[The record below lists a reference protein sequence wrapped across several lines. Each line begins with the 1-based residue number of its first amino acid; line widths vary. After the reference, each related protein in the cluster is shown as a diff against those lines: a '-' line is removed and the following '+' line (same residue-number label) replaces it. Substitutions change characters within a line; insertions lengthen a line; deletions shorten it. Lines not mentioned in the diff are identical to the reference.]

1 MSEVATAE
9 LGLALTDA
17 TDNNG
22 GGFNVFSSL
31 RGGAGGEDFSSGT
44 DDISSEEVSV
54 GTDET
59 ANLDL
64 VAVAG
69 GEAKLDTSIGDG
81 GDSKNAPAPVDA
93 LSLAGK
99 SEINSPENRMSN
111 ANSQDNSETLTPVN
125 PELCEKFGTIACIG
139 CDFALLCA
147 ERQAAMAAKSNEDQ
161 PDKQLSTLEKL
172 LQEDKAPGEIVW
184 AQPTPDDDVSREQ
197 LLAVNEEQSLI
208 DDSPSIFKSESE
220 PEPKPRPKSE
230 PEPEPEEKQPLSDT
244 QPSTR
249 PSNKQKESAAVALS
263 QAAESRNSE
272 SLNHEVDRI
281 HSKDEEKS
289 TTAHIA
295 NVVKKTTNSDDGS
308 ANLEANSNLSAKIS
322 KEPLAQIDSDNT
334 NEYIRQG
341 ELLRAADRAADDS
354 DKLINQQTVT
364 VRRATQTAQRS
375 NKHADQEVLSA
386 VNTTEQISSVNT
398 RQAIQI
404 PEPEGNG
411 SAVAAA
417 HSQKEPAIE
426 KVLIMPM
433 DANDTLADNETS
445 AVVDRVVNRQESPS
459 PKPKSI
465 SADNNNL
472 LKKTTPKN
480 ITTKPNSDSS
490 TDFEVSAEMSLES
503 QKTPSIDKQNPL
515 ADDKKD
521 NISSPSAV
529 ESVDYSR
536 KTLPETRLVNDVQN
550 TSDGEDSAVKF
561 VEKESAPSKKA
572 VVKNHNTHYSDSA
585 SVFNQIEQ
593 VETVANTPSVKLPA
607 ETASWASENEIFVV
621 DREETFA
628 NNHRKKFMQR
638 EVVPIDGGNDL
649 PTLPQNELTPK
660 VNIEQD
666 LEPKNTTEINIQL
679 RSDRSSERWPKLD
692 EMVNSVLPPS
702 RSLNYELLP
711 KPDETSSG
719 LQEHD
724 ERQISELWPKPD
736 EASNR
741 LIDQADFEDDKPVRQ
756 KAQQTRMTQPNE
768 NDTIY
773 VDLRNEHASSEVDS
787 LHSEPTADYANQ
799 IEMNNDNDLD
809 CQLNDNSG
817 SQAEKLYEVAFAH
830 PLAALWTDDSRLNP
844 ENNKISKGSSTSVT
858 SWLTKLVGAV
868 AVYVACSR
876 RESTLG
882 ISN

>member
-1 MSEVATAE
+1 MIGEATTLESSPA
-9 LGLALTDA
+9 GIDG
-17 TDNNG
+17 D
-22 GGFNVFSSL
+22 GFDVFASL
-31 RGGAGGEDFSSGT
+31 RGGVGSDNFSSGAGEAGGA
-44 DDISSEEVSV
+44 D
-54 GTDET
+54 TDE
-59 ANLDL
+59 AVSGLDL

-69 GEAKLDTSIGDG
+69 GKEKLDTTMSDTN
-81 GDSKNAPAPVDA
+81 SNN
-93 LSLAGK
+93 S
-99 SEINSPENRMSN
+99 SEIS
-111 ANSQDNSETLTPVN
+111 TPVG
-125 PELCEKFGTIACIG
+125 PDLCEKFGTIACVG

-147 ERQAAMAAKSNEDQ
+147 ERQAAMVAKNNESQ
-161 PDKQLSTLEKL
+161 PTEQLSTLEKL
-172 LQEDKAPGEIVW
+172 LREDDAPGEIVW

-220 PEPKPRPKSE
+220 PEPKPK
-230 PEPEPEEKQPLSDT
+230 PEPEEKQPLSDT
-244 QPSTR
+244 QPSPR

-295 NVVKKTTNSDDGS
+295 NVVKKTTSSDDGS

-354 DKLINQQTVT
+354 GKLVNQQTAT
-364 VRRATQTAQRS
+364 VNRAAQTTQRS
-375 NKHADQEVLSA
+375 NKRADQEVSSA

-398 RQAIQI
+398 HQAIQI
-404 PEPEGNG
+404 SKPEDTG
-411 SAVAAA
+411 STVATTR
-417 HSQKEPAIE
+417 SQKEPAIE
-426 KVLIMPM
+426 KVSSTLI
-433 DANDTLADNETS
+433 DANDTLADSRTS
-445 AVVDRVVNRQESPS
+445 TAFDRVVNRQESLVLK
-459 PKPKSI
+459 PKPI
-465 SADNNNL
+465 STKNNL

-480 ITTKPNSDSS
+480 ITTRPNSDSS
-490 TDFEVSAEMSLES
+490 TDFEVSAEMSLEA
-503 QKTPSIDKQNPL
+503 KKNPSIDKQNPL

-529 ESVDYSR
+529 ESVDYFK
-536 KTLPETRLVNDVQN
+536 KTLPETRLVNAVQN
-550 TSDGEDSAVKF
+550 TSDGEDSAVKL

-572 VVKNHNTHYSDSA
+572 VVKNPNIHYSDSA
-585 SVFNQIEQ
+585 FNQTKQ
-593 VETVANTPSVKLPA
+593 VETVANTPAVKLPV
-607 ETASWASENEIFVV
+607 ETAGWASENEIFVV
-621 DREETFA
+621 DREESFA
-628 NNHRKKFMQR
+628 NNHRDESIQR
-638 EVVPIDGGNDL
+638 EAVLIDGDNDL

-660 VNIEQD
+660 VDTNQGP
-666 LEPKNTTEINIQL
+666 EPKNTTEINIQL
-679 RSDRSSERWPKLD
+679 RSARSSELLPKLD

-702 RSLNYELLP
+702 RSLNSELLS
-711 KPDETSSG
+711 KLDKMSSG
-719 LQEHD
+719 LQEYD
-724 ERQISELWPKPD
+724 ERQTSELWPEPD

-741 LIDQADFEDDKPVRQ
+741 LINQADFEDDKLVRQ
-756 KAQQTRMTQPNE
+756 KAQQTRITQPNE

-773 VDLRNEHASSEVDS
+773 VDLRNERASSEVDS
-787 LHSEPTADYANQ
+787 LHGEPTADYTNQ
-799 IEMNNDNDLD
+799 IEMNNDNDLN

-817 SQAEKLYEVAFAH
+817 SQAEKLHKVAFAH
-830 PLAALWTDDSRLNP
+830 PLAALWTDDSQLNP
-844 ENNKISKGSSTSVT
+844 ENNKISNGRNTKVA

-882 ISN
+882 VSN

>member
-1 MSEVATAE
+1 MIGEATTGE
-9 LGLALTDA
+9 LLPTGIDGDDFDIL
-17 TDNNG
+17 
-22 GGFNVFSSL
+22 SL
-31 RGGAGGEDFSSGT
+31 RGEDFSSGIG
-44 DDISSEEVSV
+44 DIGEEVNAD
-54 GTDET
+54 TDE
-59 ANLDL
+59 AASSFDL
-64 VAVAG
+64 VAVAS
-69 GEAKLDTSIGDG
+69 GEEKLDT
-81 GDSKNAPAPVDA
+81 A
-93 LSLAGK
+93 
-99 SEINSPENRMSN
+99 MSDT
-111 ANSQDNSETLTPVN
+111 NSQDNSETLTPVD

-184 AQPTPDDDVSREQ
+184 AQPTPDDTSREQ
-197 LLAVNEEQSLI
+197 PSAAEE
-208 DDSPSIFKSESE
+208 DSSGAPEPESE
-220 PEPKPRPKSE
+220 PEPRPEFKPE
-230 PEPEPEEKQPLSDT
+230 DQPLSDT
-244 QPSTR
+244 QPSSRT
-249 PSNKQKESAAVALS
+249 SNKQRESAAALP
-263 QAAESRNSE
+263 QFAESRNSE

-295 NVVKKTTNSDDGS
+295 NVVKKTTSSDDGS

-322 KEPLAQIDSDNT
+322 KEPLAQIYSDNT
-334 NEYIRQG
+334 NEYIRQD

-354 DKLINQQTVT
+354 DKLVSRGAVK

-375 NKHADQEVLSA
+375 NKHADQEVSSA
-386 VNTTEQISSVNT
+386 VDTTEQISSVNT
-398 RQAIQI
+398 HQAIQI
-404 PEPEGNG
+404 PEPEDTG
-411 SAVAAA
+411 STVATTR
-417 HSQKEPAIE
+417 SQKEPLIE
-426 KVLIMPM
+426 KISSTLI
-433 DANDTLADNETS
+433 DANDALVDSGTS
-445 AVVDRVVNRQESPS
+445 TAVDRVVNRQESPALK
-459 PKPKSI
+459 PKPI
-465 SADNNNL
+465 STKNNL

-480 ITTKPNSDSS
+480 ITTRPNSDSS

-515 ADDKKD
+515 ADDKKY
-521 NISSPSAV
+521 NINLPSAV
-529 ESVDYSR
+529 EPVDYL
-536 KTLPETRLVNDVQN
+536 KITLPEAQPVNYVQN
-550 TSDGEDSAVKF
+550 TSDGEDSVVESAEKEVTSSKKTAVKN
-561 VEKESAPSKKA
+561 P
-572 VVKNHNTHYSDSA
+572 NIHYSNSA
-585 SVFNQIEQ
+585 SAFNQTEQ
-593 VETVANTPSVKLPA
+593 VETVPNTPAVKLPA
-607 ETASWASENEIFVV
+607 ETASWASENEVFVV

-702 RSLNYELLP
+702 RSLNSELLS
-711 KPDETSSG
+711 KLDKMSSG
-719 LQEHD
+719 LQEYD
-724 ERQISELWPKPD
+724 ERQTSELWPEPD

-756 KAQQTRMTQPNE
+756 KAQQTRITQPNE

-787 LHSEPTADYANQ
+787 LHSQPTADYTNQ
-799 IEMNNDNDLD
+799 IEMNNDNDNDLD

-817 SQAEKLYEVAFAH
+817 NQAEKLHEVAFAH
-830 PLAALWTDDSRLNP
+830 PLAALWADDSRLNP

-876 RESTLG
+876 REGRLSVW
-882 ISN
+882 

>member
-1 MSEVATAE
+1 MIGEATTGK
-9 LGLALTDA
+9 LSPTGIDG
-17 TDNNG
+17 DD
-22 GGFNVFSSL
+22 FDISSL
-31 RGGAGGEDFSSGT
+31 RGEDFSSGIN
-44 DDISSEEVSV
+44 DIGGEVNAGTSDAASS
-54 GTDET
+54 
-59 ANLDL
+59 LDL
-64 VAVAG
+64 VAVAS
-69 GEAKLDTSIGDG
+69 GEERLDT
-81 GDSKNAPAPVDA
+81 A
-93 LSLAGK
+93 
-99 SEINSPENRMSN
+99 MSD
-111 ANSQDNSETLTPVN
+111 ANSQGNSETLTPVD

-230 PEPEPEEKQPLSDT
+230 PEPEPEGQTLSDT
-244 QPSTR
+244 QPSPR
-249 PSNKQKESAAVALS
+249 PSNKQKESAVTALS
-263 QAAESRNSE
+263 QAAESRNLE
-272 SLNHEVDRI
+272 SLNHEVDRR
-281 HSKDEEKS
+281 HSNDEEKS

-295 NVVKKTTNSDDGS
+295 NVVKKTTSSDDGG
-308 ANLEANSNLSAKIS
+308 ANLEANSSSAVKAS

-334 NEYIRQG
+334 DGYIKQD
-341 ELLRAADRAADDS
+341 ELPRAADRAADDS
-354 DKLINQQTVT
+354 DKLVSRGAVK
-364 VRRATQTAQRS
+364 VRCATQTTQRS
-375 NKHADQEVLSA
+375 IKRADQEVSSA

-398 RQAIQI
+398 HQAIKI
-404 PEPEGNG
+404 PKPEGNG
-411 SAVAAA
+411 SAVAAT

-426 KVLIMPM
+426 KVSSTLI
-433 DANDTLADNETS
+433 DANDTLADNGTFTAIYREDGT
-445 AVVDRVVNRQESPS
+445 QERPS
-459 PKPKSI
+459 PKSKSI
-465 SADNNNL
+465 SAENNNL

-480 ITTKPNSDSS
+480 ITTKPKSDSS
-490 TDFEVSAEMSLES
+490 TDFEASAEMSLES

-550 TSDGEDSAVKF
+550 TSDGEDSAVKL

-621 DREETFA
+621 DREESFA
-628 NNHRKKFMQR
+628 NNHRDESMQR
-638 EVVPIDGGNDL
+638 ETVLIDGDNDL
-649 PTLPQNELTPK
+649 PTLPQNERAPK
-660 VNIEQD
+660 ADIEQD
-666 LEPKNTTEINIQL
+666 LEPKNTTEINLQL
-679 RSDRSSERWPKLD
+679 RSDWSSERWPKLD
-692 EMVNSVLPPS
+692 ETVNLVLPPS
-702 RSLNYELLP
+702 GSLNSELLS
-711 KPDETSSG
+711 KLDETSSG

-741 LIDQADFEDDKPVRQ
+741 LIDQADFEDEKLVRQ
-756 KAQQTRMTQPNE
+756 KAQQIRITQPNE

-773 VDLRNEHASSEVDS
+773 VDLRNEHTSSEVDS
-787 LHSEPTADYANQ
+787 LHSQPTADYADQ
-799 IEMNNDNDLD
+799 IEMNNDNDLN

-844 ENNKISKGSSTSVT
+844 ENNKISNGRNTSVT

>member
-1 MSEVATAE
+1 MIGEATTLESSPA
-9 LGLALTDA
+9 GIDG
-17 TDNNG
+17 D
-22 GGFNVFSSL
+22 GFDVFASL
-31 RGGAGGEDFSSGT
+31 RGGVESDNFSSGAGEAGGA
-44 DDISSEEVSV
+44 D
-54 GTDET
+54 TDE
-59 ANLDL
+59 AVSGLDL

-69 GEAKLDTSIGDG
+69 GKEKLDTTMSDTN
-81 GDSKNAPAPVDA
+81 SNN
-93 LSLAGK
+93 S
-99 SEINSPENRMSN
+99 SEIS
-111 ANSQDNSETLTPVN
+111 TPVG
-125 PELCEKFGTIACIG
+125 PDLCEKFGTIACVG

-147 ERQAAMAAKSNEDQ
+147 ERQAAMVAKNNESQ
-161 PDKQLSTLEKL
+161 PTEQLSTLEKL

-184 AQPTPDDDVSREQ
+184 AQPTPDDTSREQ
-197 LLAVNEEQSLI
+197 PSAAEE
-208 DDSPSIFKSESE
+208 DSSGAPEPESE
-220 PEPKPRPKSE
+220 PEPRPEFKPE
-230 PEPEPEEKQPLSDT
+230 DQPLSDT
-244 QPSTR
+244 QPSPR
-249 PSNKQKESAAVALS
+249 LSNKQKESAAVALS

-295 NVVKKTTNSDDGS
+295 NVVKKTTSSDDGS

-354 DKLINQQTVT
+354 GKLVNQQTAT
-364 VRRATQTAQRS
+364 VNRAAQTTQRS
-375 NKHADQEVLSA
+375 NKRADQEVSSA

-398 RQAIQI
+398 HQAIQI
-404 PEPEGNG
+404 SKPEDTG
-411 SAVAAA
+411 STVATTR
-417 HSQKEPAIE
+417 SQKEPVIE
-426 KVLIMPM
+426 KVSSTLI
-433 DANDTLADNETS
+433 DANDTLADSGTS
-445 AVVDRVVNRQESPS
+445 TAVDRVDNRQEPPALK
-459 PKPKSI
+459 PKPIRTK
-465 SADNNNL
+465 NNL

-515 ADDKKD
+515 ADHKKD

-529 ESVDYSR
+529 ESIDYFKKNLS
-536 KTLPETRLVNDVQN
+536 ETRPVNDVQN
-550 TSDGEDSAVKF
+550 TSDGEDSAVKL

-585 SVFNQIEQ
+585 FNQTKQ
-593 VETVANTPSVKLPA
+593 VETVANTPAVKLPA

-621 DREETFA
+621 DRKESFA
-628 NNHRKKFMQR
+628 NNHRDESMQR
-638 EVVPIDGGNDL
+638 ETVLIDGDNDL
-649 PTLPQNELTPK
+649 PTLPQNERVPK
-660 VNIEQD
+660 ADIEQD

-679 RSDRSSERWPKLD
+679 RSDRSSGLLPKLD
-692 EMVNSVLPPS
+692 EMVNPALPPS
-702 RSLNYELLP
+702 GSLKSELLS
-711 KPDETSSG
+711 KLDKTSSG

-736 EASNR
+736 EASNQ
-741 LIDQADFEDDKPVRQ
+741 LINQADFEDGKTVRQ
-756 KAQQTRMTQPNE
+756 KAQQTRIIQPNE

-773 VDLRNEHASSEVDS
+773 VDLRNEHASSEADS
-787 LHSEPTADYANQ
+787 LHSQPTADYANQ
-799 IEMNNDNDLD
+799 IEMNNDNDNDLN

-817 SQAEKLYEVAFAH
+817 SQAEKLHKVAFAH

-882 ISN
+882 VSN

>member
-1 MSEVATAE
+1 MIGEATTGE
-9 LGLALTDA
+9 LSPTGADG
-17 TDNNG
+17 DN
-22 GGFNVFSSL
+22 FDVFSSL
-31 RGGAGGEDFSSGT
+31 RGDAGGEDFFSASAEEAGGANT
-44 DDISSEEVSV
+44 DEEVNS
-54 GTDET
+54 
-59 ANLDL
+59 LDL
-64 VAVAG
+64 VAVASG
-69 GEAKLDTSIGDG
+69 KEKLDT
-81 GDSKNAPAPVDA
+81 A
-93 LSLAGK
+93 
-99 SEINSPENRMSN
+99 MSD
-111 ANSQDNSETLTPVN
+111 ANSQGNSETLTPVD

-161 PDKQLSTLEKL
+161 PDKQLSTLEQL
-172 LQEDKAPGEIVW
+172 LQEDDAPGKIVW

-220 PEPKPRPKSE
+220 PEPKPK
-230 PEPEPEEKQPLSDT
+230 PEPEEKQPLSDT
-244 QPSTR
+244 QPSPR

-281 HSKDEEKS
+281 HSKDEEKL

-295 NVVKKTTNSDDGS
+295 NVVKKTTSSDDGS

-322 KEPLAQIDSDNT
+322 KEPLAQIYSDNT
-334 NEYIRQG
+334 NEYIRQD
-341 ELLRAADRAADDS
+341 ELPRVVDRTADDS
-354 DKLINQQTVT
+354 GKLVNQQTAT
-364 VRRATQTAQRS
+364 VNRAAQTTQRS
-375 NKHADQEVLSA
+375 NKHVDQEVLSA

-404 PEPEGNG
+404 PEPEDTG
-411 SAVAAA
+411 STVATTR
-417 HSQKEPAIE
+417 SQKETAIE
-426 KVLIMPM
+426 KVSSTPI
-433 DANDTLADNETS
+433 DANDNLADSRTS
-445 AVVDRVVNRQESPS
+445 TVVDREYSTQEP
-459 PKPKSI
+459 PVLKPKSI
-465 SADNNNL
+465 STKNNL

-480 ITTKPNSDSS
+480 ITTRPNSDSS
-490 TDFEVSAEMSLES
+490 TDFEVSAEMSLEA
-503 QKTPSIDKQNPL
+503 KKNPSIDKQNPL

-536 KTLPETRLVNDVQN
+536 KTLPETRSVNAVQN
-550 TSDGEDSAVKF
+550 TSDGEDSAVKL

-593 VETVANTPSVKLPA
+593 VETVANTPAVKLPV

-628 NNHRKKFMQR
+628 NNHRDESMQR
-638 EVVPIDGGNDL
+638 EAVLIDSDNDL

-660 VNIEQD
+660 VDIEQD
-666 LEPKNTTEINIQL
+666 LEQKNTTEINIQL
-679 RSDRSSERWPKLD
+679 RSDRSSELLPKLD

-787 LHSEPTADYANQ
+787 LHSQPTADYTDQ
-799 IEMNNDNDLD
+799 IEMNNDNDLN

-817 SQAEKLYEVAFAH
+817 SQAEKLHKVAFAH

-876 RESTLG
+876 REGTLG

>member
-1 MSEVATAE
+1 MIGEATTGK
-9 LGLALTDA
+9 LSPTGIDG
-17 TDNNG
+17 DD
-22 GGFNVFSSL
+22 FDISSL
-31 RGGAGGEDFSSGT
+31 RGEDFSSGIN
-44 DDISSEEVSV
+44 DIGGEVNAGTSDAASS
-54 GTDET
+54 
-59 ANLDL
+59 LDL
-64 VAVAG
+64 VAVAS
-69 GEAKLDTSIGDG
+69 GEERLDT
-81 GDSKNAPAPVDA
+81 A
-93 LSLAGK
+93 
-99 SEINSPENRMSN
+99 MSD
-111 ANSQDNSETLTPVN
+111 ANSQGNSETLTPVD

-230 PEPEPEEKQPLSDT
+230 PEPEPEGQTLSDT
-244 QPSTR
+244 QPSPR
-249 PSNKQKESAAVALS
+249 PSNKQKESAVTALS
-263 QAAESRNSE
+263 QAAESRNLE
-272 SLNHEVDRI
+272 SLNHEVDRR
-281 HSKDEEKS
+281 HSNDEEKS

-295 NVVKKTTNSDDGS
+295 NVVKKTTISDDGG
-308 ANLEANSNLSAKIS
+308 ANLEANSNSAAKAS
-322 KEPLAQIDSDNT
+322 KEPLVQIDSDNT
-334 NEYIRQG
+334 NEYIRQDK
-341 ELLRAADRAADDS
+341 LLRAADRAADDS
-354 DKLINQQTVT
+354 DKLVSRGAVK
-364 VRRATQTAQRS
+364 VRRATQTTQRS
-375 NKHADQEVLSA
+375 NKHADQEVSSA

-398 RQAIQI
+398 HQAIKI
-404 PEPEGNG
+404 PKPEGNG
-411 SAVAAA
+411 SAVAAT

-445 AVVDRVVNRQESPS
+445 AVIDRVVNRQESPALK
-459 PKPKSI
+459 PKPI
-465 SADNNNL
+465 STKNNL

-480 ITTKPNSDSS
+480 ITTRPNSDSS
-490 TDFEVSAEMSLES
+490 TDFEVSAEMSLEAK
-503 QKTPSIDKQNPL
+503 KTPSIDKQNPL

-529 ESVDYSR
+529 ESIDYFK
-536 KTLPETRLVNDVQN
+536 KTLPETRSVNAVQN
-550 TSDGEDSAVKF
+550 TSDGEDSAAELA
-561 VEKESAPSKKA
+561 EKESAPSKKA
-572 VVKNHNTHYSDSA
+572 VVKNPNIHYSDSA
-585 SVFNQIEQ
+585 FNQTKQ
-593 VETVANTPSVKLPA
+593 AETVVNTPAVKLPA
-607 ETASWASENEIFVV
+607 ETAGWASENEVFVV
-621 DREETFA
+621 DRKESFA
-628 NNHRKKFMQR
+628 NNHRDEFMQR
-638 EVVPIDGGNDL
+638 EVVIIDGDNDL
-649 PTLPQNELTPK
+649 PTLPQNERAPK
-660 VNIEQD
+660 ADIKQD

-679 RSDRSSERWPKLD
+679 RSARSSELLPKLD

-702 RSLNYELLP
+702 RSLNSELLS
-711 KPDETSSG
+711 KLDKMSSG

-724 ERQISELWPKPD
+724 ETQISELWPKPD

-741 LIDQADFEDDKPVRQ
+741 LIDQADFEDDKLVRQ
-756 KAQQTRMTQPNE
+756 KAQQTRITQPNE

-787 LHSEPTADYANQ
+787 LHSQPTADYTDQ
-799 IEMNNDNDLD
+799 IEMNNDNDLN

-817 SQAEKLYEVAFAH
+817 SQAEKLHEVAFAH
-830 PLAALWTDDSRLNP
+830 PLAALWADDSRLNP

-876 RESTLG
+876 REGTLG

>member
-1 MSEVATAE
+1 MIGEATTRESSPA
-9 LGLALTDA
+9 GIDG
-17 TDNNG
+17 D
-22 GGFNVFSSL
+22 GFDISSL
-31 RGGAGGEDFSSGT
+31 RGEDFSSGIN
-44 DDISSEEVSV
+44 DIGGEVNASTSDAASS
-54 GTDET
+54 
-59 ANLDL
+59 LDL
-64 VAVAG
+64 VAVAS
-69 GEAKLDTSIGDG
+69 GEERLDT
-81 GDSKNAPAPVDA
+81 A
-93 LSLAGK
+93 
-99 SEINSPENRMSN
+99 MSD
-111 ANSQDNSETLTPVN
+111 ANSQGNSETLTPVD

-230 PEPEPEEKQPLSDT
+230 PEPEPEGQTLSDT
-244 QPSTR
+244 QPSPR
-249 PSNKQKESAAVALS
+249 PSNKQKESAVTALS
-263 QAAESRNSE
+263 QAAESRNLE
-272 SLNHEVDRI
+272 SLNHEVDRR
-281 HSKDEEKS
+281 HSNDEEKS

-308 ANLEANSNLSAKIS
+308 ANLEANSISAVKAS
-322 KEPLAQIDSDNT
+322 KEPLVQIDSDNT
-334 NEYIRQG
+334 NERVKQD

-354 DKLINQQTVT
+354 GKLVNQQTAT
-364 VRRATQTAQRS
+364 VNRAVQTTQRS
-375 NKHADQEVLSA
+375 NKHVDQEVLSA

-404 PEPEGNG
+404 PEPEDTG
-411 SAVAAA
+411 STVATTR
-417 HSQKEPAIE
+417 SQKEPAIE
-426 KVLIMPM
+426 KVSSTPI
-433 DANDTLADNETS
+433 DANDNLADSRTS
-445 AVVDRVVNRQESPS
+445 TVVDRVVNRQESPAL
-459 PKPKSI
+459 KPKSI
-465 SADNNNL
+465 RTKNNL

-480 ITTKPNSDSS
+480 ITTRPNSDSS
-490 TDFEVSAEMSLES
+490 TDFEVSAEMSLEA
-503 QKTPSIDKQNPL
+503 KKNPSIDKQNPL

-536 KTLPETRLVNDVQN
+536 KTLPETRLVNAVQN
-550 TSDGEDSAVKF
+550 TSDGEDSAVKL

-585 SVFNQIEQ
+585 SASVFNQIEQ
-593 VETVANTPSVKLPA
+593 LETVADTPAVKLPA

-621 DREETFA
+621 DREESFA

-660 VNIEQD
+660 VNVKQD
-666 LEPKNTTEINIQL
+666 PEPKNTTEINIQL
-679 RSDRSSERWPKLD
+679 RSARSSERWPKLD

-741 LIDQADFEDDKPVRQ
+741 LIDQADFEDDKLVRQ
-756 KAQQTRMTQPNE
+756 KAQQTRITQPNE

-787 LHSEPTADYANQ
+787 LHSQPTADYANQ
-799 IEMNNDNDLD
+799 IEMNNDNDNDLN

-817 SQAEKLYEVAFAH
+817 SQAEKLHKVAFAH

-882 ISN
+882 VSN

>member
-220 PEPKPRPKSE
+220 PEPKPKPRPKSE
-230 PEPEPEEKQPLSDT
+230 PEPEPEGQTLSDT
-244 QPSTR
+244 QPSPR
-249 PSNKQKESAAVALS
+249 LSNKQKESAAVALS
-263 QAAESRNSE
+263 QAAESRSSK
-272 SLNHEVDRI
+272 SLNHEVDRR
-281 HSKDEEKS
+281 HSNDEEKS

-295 NVVKKTTNSDDGS
+295 NVVKKTTISDDGG
-308 ANLEANSNLSAKIS
+308 ANLEANSNSAAKAS
-322 KEPLAQIDSDNT
+322 KEPLAQIYSDNT
-334 NEYIRQG
+334 NEYTRQD
-341 ELLRAADRAADDS
+341 ELPRVVDRTADDS
-354 DKLINQQTVT
+354 GKLVNQQTAT
-364 VRRATQTAQRS
+364 VNRVAQTTQRS
-375 NKHADQEVLSA
+375 NKHADQEVSSA

-398 RQAIQI
+398 HQAIQI
-404 PEPEGNG
+404 PEPEDTG
-411 SAVAAA
+411 STVATTR
-417 HSQKEPAIE
+417 SQKEPAIE
-426 KVLIMPM
+426 KVSSTPI
-433 DANDTLADNETS
+433 DANDTLADSGTS
-445 AVVDRVVNRQESPS
+445 TAIDREYSTQEP
-459 PKPKSI
+459 PALKLKSI
-465 SADNNNL
+465 STKNNL

-480 ITTKPNSDSS
+480 ITTKPKSDSS

-550 TSDGEDSAVKF
+550 TSDGEDSAVKL
-561 VEKESAPSKKA
+561 VEKESTPSKKA
-572 VVKNHNTHYSDSA
+572 VVKNPNIHYSDSA
-585 SVFNQIEQ
+585 FNQTKQ
-593 VETVANTPSVKLPA
+593 VETVANTPAVKLPA

-621 DREETFA
+621 DREESFA
-628 NNHRKKFMQR
+628 NNHRDESMQR

-660 VNIEQD
+660 VNVKQD
-666 LEPKNTTEINIQL
+666 PELKNTTEINIQL
-679 RSDRSSERWPKLD
+679 RSDRSSELLPKLD

-741 LIDQADFEDDKPVRQ
+741 LIDQADFEYDKPVRQ
-756 KAQQTRMTQPNE
+756 KAQQTRITQPNE

-773 VDLRNEHASSEVDS
+773 VDLRNEYANSEVDS
-787 LHSEPTADYANQ
+787 LHSQPTADYTDQ
-799 IEMNNDNDLD
+799 IEMNNDNDLN

-817 SQAEKLYEVAFAH
+817 NQAEKLHKVAFAH